1 MFRIL
6 ALLLGL
12 AILYIEIMGDEAIK
26 FSFVTIGVVFLAY
39 GLGGAKWLVKIDPR
53 YNSKPLEEYKK
64 LKEHQKDTPPQ
75 S

>member
-12 AILYIEIMGDEAIK
+12 ATLYIEIMGDEAIK

-39 GLGGAKWLVKIDPR
+39 GLGGAKWVGKINAR
-53 YNSKPLEEYKK
+53 YKSNPIVEFKSIGNDK
-64 LKEHQKDTPPQ
+64 TPPKC
-75 S
+75 